1 MTTVNDVAAAI
12 ESLWPVAGARQGDVV
27 GLTVGNRA
35 APVQRILLVV
45 DPVAETVDEAV
56 AIGADVVL
64 AHHPLLLRGI
74 NEVSEDAYKGA
85 LIVKL
90 IKADVALFAAHTNAD
105 VVERGTSGALATALG
120 LQGVTAIDADA
131 GASTGIGRV
140 GDLPETTTLGA
151 LARAVSALLP
161 ATATGVRVAGPEHA
175 AVRRVALCG
184 GSGDSLLGHPAV
196 VGADVYLTADLR
208 HHPAS
213 EARERAFR
221 GNGPWLIDMSHW
233 ASEWLWLG
241 AAAAQLRAALPGV
254 DDPAGTPLYVIDPN
268 GFVVLRYPP
277 HADPAGLRTD
287 VARLLK
293 LK

>member
-151 LARAVSALLP
+151 LARAVSALLL

-254 DDPAGTPLYVIDPN
+254 DVQVST
-268 GFVVLRYPP
+268 
-277 HADPAGLRTD
+277 LRTD
-287 VARLLK
+287 PWDFLAG
-293 LK
+293 